1 MAERIESY
9 KDVAQELV
17 GTTAKRVGAITMI
30 ITGAVAGVAREIGEL
45 VTDGFELR
53 DAVRQ
58 ARLDRENS
66 TATII
71 DPDE

>member
-1 MAERIESY
+1 MVDRIESY

-17 GTTAKRVGAITMI
+17 ESTAKRVGTIATI
-30 ITGAVAGVAREIGEL
+30 ITGAVAGVAKEIGEL